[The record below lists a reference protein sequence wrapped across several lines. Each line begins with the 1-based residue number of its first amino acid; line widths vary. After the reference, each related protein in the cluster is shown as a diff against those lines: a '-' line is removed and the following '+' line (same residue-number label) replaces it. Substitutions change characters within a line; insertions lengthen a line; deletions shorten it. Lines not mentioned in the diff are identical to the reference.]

1 MSFSHLLKR
10 SQGRPGS
17 ASRTPERPASA
28 TASAEFWRAFL
39 GQDARPTTAYVPDEA
54 IDAFVQPARADAP
67 ESRQDNGA
75 QDNGPQG
82 YGPSVEPRE
91 IARELGLSRFASV
104 RALQRLRREFAL
116 KNHPD
121 RVPSTLRLRATKRM
135 MIANALIDSA
145 VKRFQQGARPNAR
158 GRPFESGERV

>member
-1 MSFSHLLKR
+1 MSFSNILRRKQGISSPVGGMPKR
-10 SQGRPGS
+10 PDR
-17 ASRTPERPASA
+17 A

-39 GQDARPTTAYVPDEA
+39 GQDERRAMAPQSAAESARPSAGVGSAGDAGMLPDNAPSTE
-54 IDAFVQPARADAP
+54 PA
-67 ESRQDNGA
+67 
-75 QDNGPQG
+75 
-82 YGPSVEPRE
+82 V

-121 RVPSTLRLRATKRM
+121 RVPSTLRARATKRM

-145 VKRFQQGARPNAR
+145 LKRFQFAGPQEPAT
-158 GRPFESGERV
+158 RPFESGKRV